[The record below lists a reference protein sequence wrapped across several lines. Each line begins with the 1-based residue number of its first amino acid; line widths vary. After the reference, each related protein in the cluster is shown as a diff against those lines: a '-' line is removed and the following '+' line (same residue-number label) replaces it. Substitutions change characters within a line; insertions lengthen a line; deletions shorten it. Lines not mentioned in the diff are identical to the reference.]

1 MSFIDRDDFQ
11 KHNASTEKCCKRTR
25 AGRVG
30 ASVLNAAGLPELI
43 SRSLEDYEQL
53 ALRLATDDNALFA
66 LKDRLRMNRNTCALF
81 DTDRFRRHIEAAYTT
96 VWKRYQDGR
105 MPASFAV

>member
-1 MSFIDRDDFQ
+1 LSFIDRDDFQ

-53 ALRLATDDNALFA
+53 AL
-66 LKDRLRMNRNTCALF
+66 
-81 DTDRFRRHIEAAYTT
+81 
-96 VWKRYQDGR
+96 
-105 MPASFAV
+105 

>member
-1 MSFIDRDDFQ
+1 MVTCLGSSF
-11 KHNASTEKCCKRTR
+11 

-53 ALRLATDDNALFA
+53 ALRLATDEKALA
-66 LKDRLRMNRNTCALF
+66 VIKERLRINRSACPLF

-96 VWKRYQDGR
+96 MWERIRRGRCLRVSRYE
-105 MPASFAV
+105 S